1 MTSTIFPSHH
11 WSIATSQNGMGAVQ
25 EQAKVAAVA
34 LGFEWLSALIPV
46 FIIFILSVCCY
57 RKRHK
62 NNSSQTDNAT
72 TTATPMTEVAPK
84 PVGEVQGQVRG
95 EKLVI
100 NIEQTDEP
108 VPPKDFILVVSEH

>member
-1 MTSTIFPSHH
+1 MTSTILPSHH
-11 WSIATSQNGMGAVQ
+11 VSIVSSQNGMGAVQ
-25 EQAKVAAVA
+25 EQAKAAAVA

-46 FIIFILSVCCY
+46 IIIFILSVCCY
-57 RKRHK
+57 RKRRK
-62 NNSSQTDNAT
+62 NNSSQTDSAI
-72 TTATPMTEVAPK
+72 ATPMTEVTPK

-100 NIEQTDEP
+100 NIEQTEDP

>member
-1 MTSTIFPSHH
+1 MTSTILPSHH
-11 WSIATSQNGMGAVQ
+11 VSIVSSQNGMGAVQ
-25 EQAKVAAVA
+25 EQAKAAAVA

-72 TTATPMTEVAPK
+72 TIATPMTEVAPK

-100 NIEQTDEP
+100 NIEQEDP
-108 VPPKDFILVVSEH
+108 VPPKDFILVVSEP